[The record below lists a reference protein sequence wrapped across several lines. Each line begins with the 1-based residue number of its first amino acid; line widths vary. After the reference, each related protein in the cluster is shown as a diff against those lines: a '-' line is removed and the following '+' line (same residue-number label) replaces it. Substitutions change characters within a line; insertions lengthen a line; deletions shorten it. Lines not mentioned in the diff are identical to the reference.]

1 MSSDEVY
8 VDESIAPKKGQLGY
22 VDKSFL
28 TTTENGKKLAKIRIR
43 HDRIPAIGD
52 KFCSRAG
59 QKGTIGIVL
68 EEQDMPYNDKGIR
81 PDIIVNPH
89 ALPSRMTIGHL
100 VEVLIGKACVL
111 NGSSGD
117 CTAFNNVGPKEKEFG
132 SILTQNG
139 FHSTGNEIM
148 YNGMTGEQLETEI
161 YFGPTF
167 YLRLKHMVKD
177 KINYRARGP
186 RTVLTRQTVQGRA
199 NNGGLRIGEMDR
211 DAILAHGMTNFM
223 YESMMERGD
232 KYYMAICN
240 QSGTIAVYNES
251 RNIFLSPMTDG
262 PLQFTENL
270 EGGLNII
277 PVSKYGRDFSIVK
290 VPYAFKLL
298 YQELQAMNVQ
308 MRLITADNV
317 DELTTMKES
326 NIVKLTGLNNL
337 EEVAE
342 ATNKKLVKDN
352 TAYKDVAMD
361 RSIVEGQTQDS
372 PLFEDW
378 SGQADTSFPADIGFP
393 ADPTVPGV
401 FSRYQ
406 NEMQQPPPVQVEKQ
420 KVKIKGSDLIW
431 TVEQGPDEDGLYVLN
446 NEMEGLEMKDADEI
460 EFIQSPKSIKSF
472 TTNDKVKFA
481 DTIYT
486 VQSTSPNK
494 LVFTKTTE
502 NGPITISN
510 DNPYMFES
518 VNGEEIKS
526 GSQIRVNQLV
536 RDDLYTVTYVLP
548 DGSMVN
554 INNEGP
560 SPALVV
566 DANLLR
572 TSTSPSPG
580 MEQSQKKQSSI
591 LQLLNIGEEVKL
603 LDPEKYNKSTM
614 PATYTLVTMDMATDK
629 ATIRSSEN
637 PIAFQVEAKDL
648 GFLPNSPVEPDIAVD
663 VEVDD
668 DKSDDKSDEK
678 ITTLPQHDMQGGGE
692 ISSEGGDPPKMRITI
707 KEDFNGGLDLLAPQN
722 EEETNSGDEN
732 MEGGNDDIKKIG

>member
-1 MSSDEVY
+1 
-8 VDESIAPKKGQLGY
+8 
-22 VDKSFL
+22 
-28 TTTENGKKLAKIRIR
+28 
-43 HDRIPAIGD
+43 
-52 KFCSRAG
+52 
-59 QKGTIGIVL
+59 
-68 EEQDMPYNDKGIR
+68 
-81 PDIIVNPH
+81 
-89 ALPSRMTIGHL
+89 
-100 VEVLIGKACVL
+100 
-111 NGSSGD
+111 
-117 CTAFNNVGPKEKEFG
+117 
-132 SILTQNG
+132 
-139 FHSTGNEIM
+139 
-148 YNGMTGEQLETEI
+148 
-161 YFGPTF
+161 
-167 YLRLKHMVKD
+167 
-177 KINYRARGP
+177 
-186 RTVLTRQTVQGRA
+186 
-199 NNGGLRIGEMDR
+199 
-211 DAILAHGMTNFM
+211 
-223 YESMMERGD
+223 
-232 KYYMAICN
+232 
-240 QSGTIAVYNES
+240 
-251 RNIFLSPMTDG
+251 MTDG

-270 EGGLNII
+270 EGGLNIVPI
-277 PVSKYGRDFSIVK
+277 SKYGRDFSIVK

-308 MRLITADNV
+308 MRLITADNI
-317 DELTTMKES
+317 DELTAMKES

-352 TAYKDVAMD
+352 TAYKDIEMD
-361 RSIVEGQTQDS
+361 RSIVEEQTQDS

-378 SGQADTSFPADIGFP
+378 SGQVDTGFP

-401 FSRYQ
+401 FSEYQ
-406 NEMQQPPPVQVEKQ
+406 MQNPFDQVQILIGSTYYLDGNPNRPLMVTTIDTSGFVDSYTVRDLNTGKTFTIENNLRLKSNIQQPSPQIQVEKQ
-420 KVKIKGSDLIW
+420 KVKIKGSDAIW

-446 NEMEGLEMKDADEI
+446 NEIEGLEMKEADEI
-460 EFIQSPKSIKSF
+460 EFIQSPNPVKSF
-472 TTNDKVKFA
+472 AINDKVRFA

-486 VQSTSPNK
+486 VQNVSPNK

-572 TSTSPSPG
+572 TISTAPSPG
-580 MEQSQKKQSSI
+580 IEQSQKKQSSI

-614 PATYTLVTMDMATDK
+614 PATYTLVTMDMETDK

-648 GFLPNSPVEPDIAVD
+648 GFLPNSPVEPQVEVD
-663 VEVDD
+663 VEVGDD
-668 DKSDDKSDEK
+668 PSDEK

-692 ISSEGGDPPKMRITI
+692 ISSEGGDPPRIRIKI

-722 EEETNSGDEN
+722 QEEINSGDEN
-732 MEGGNDDIKKIG
+732 TEEESGDIKKIG

>member
-1 MSSDEVY
+1 
-8 VDESIAPKKGQLGY
+8 
-22 VDKSFL
+22 
-28 TTTENGKKLAKIRIR
+28 
-43 HDRIPAIGD
+43 
-52 KFCSRAG
+52 
-59 QKGTIGIVL
+59 
-68 EEQDMPYNDKGIR
+68 
-81 PDIIVNPH
+81 
-89 ALPSRMTIGHL
+89 
-100 VEVLIGKACVL
+100 
-111 NGSSGD
+111 
-117 CTAFNNVGPKEKEFG
+117 
-132 SILTQNG
+132 
-139 FHSTGNEIM
+139 
-148 YNGMTGEQLETEI
+148 
-161 YFGPTF
+161 
-167 YLRLKHMVKD
+167 
-177 KINYRARGP
+177 
-186 RTVLTRQTVQGRA
+186 
-199 NNGGLRIGEMDR
+199 
-211 DAILAHGMTNFM
+211 M

-270 EGGLNII
+270 EGGLNIV

-308 MRLITADNV
+308 MRLITADNI
-317 DELTTMKES
+317 DELTAMKES

-352 TAYKDVAMD
+352 TAYKDIEMD
-361 RSIVEGQTQDS
+361 RSIVEEQTQDS

-378 SGQADTSFPADIGFP
+378 SGQVDTGFP

-401 FSRYQ
+401 FSEYQ
-406 NEMQQPPPVQVEKQ
+406 MQNPFDQVQILIGSTYYLDGNPNRPLMVTTIDTSGFVDSYTVRDLNTGKTFTIENNLRLKSNIQQPSPQIQVEKQ
-420 KVKIKGSDLIW
+420 KVKIKGSDAIW

-446 NEMEGLEMKDADEI
+446 NEIEGLEMKEADEI
-460 EFIQSPKSIKSF
+460 EFIQSPNPVKSF
-472 TTNDKVKFA
+472 AINDKVRFA

-486 VQSTSPNK
+486 VQNVSPNK

-572 TSTSPSPG
+572 TISTAPSPG
-580 MEQSQKKQSSI
+580 IEQSQKKQSSI

-614 PATYTLVTMDMATDK
+614 PATYTLVTMDMETDK

-648 GFLPNSPVEPDIAVD
+648 GFLPNSPVEPQVEVD
-663 VEVDD
+663 VEVGDD
-668 DKSDDKSDEK
+668 PSDEK

-692 ISSEGGDPPKMRITI
+692 ISSEGGDPPRIRIKI

-722 EEETNSGDEN
+722 QEEINSGDEN
-732 MEGGNDDIKKIG
+732 TEEGSGDIKKIG

>member
-199 NNGGLRIGEMDR
+199 NDGGLRIGEMDR

-270 EGGLNII
+270 EGGLNIV

-317 DELTTMKES
+317 DELTAMKES

-352 TAYKDVAMD
+352 TAYKDVEMD
-361 RSIVEGQTQDS
+361 RSIVEEQTQDS

-378 SGQADTSFPADIGFP
+378 SGQADTGFP

-401 FSRYQ
+401 FSEYQ
-406 NEMQQPPPVQVEKQ
+406 MQNPFDQVQILIGSTYYLDGNPNRPLMVTMIDTSGFVDSYTVRDLNTGKTFTIENKSRLKSNIQQPFTSRYKSKNKRLKSKEAMQY
-420 KVKIKGSDLIW
+420 GR
-431 TVEQGPDEDGLYVLN
+431 LN
-446 NEMEGLEMKDADEI
+446 RD
-460 EFIQSPKSIKSF
+460 Q
-472 TTNDKVKFA
+472 
-481 DTIYT
+481 
-486 VQSTSPNK
+486 
-494 LVFTKTTE
+494 TKM
-502 NGPITISN
+502 G
-510 DNPYMFES
+510 YMF
-518 VNGEEIKS
+518 
-526 GSQIRVNQLV
+526 
-536 RDDLYTVTYVLP
+536 
-548 DGSMVN
+548 
-554 INNEGP
+554 
-560 SPALVV
+560 
-566 DANLLR
+566 
-572 TSTSPSPG
+572 
-580 MEQSQKKQSSI
+580 
-591 LQLLNIGEEVKL
+591 
-603 LDPEKYNKSTM
+603 
-614 PATYTLVTMDMATDK
+614 
-629 ATIRSSEN
+629 
-637 PIAFQVEAKDL
+637 
-648 GFLPNSPVEPDIAVD
+648 
-663 VEVDD
+663 
-668 DKSDDKSDEK
+668 
-678 ITTLPQHDMQGGGE
+678 
-692 ISSEGGDPPKMRITI
+692 
-707 KEDFNGGLDLLAPQN
+707 
-722 EEETNSGDEN
+722 
-732 MEGGNDDIKKIG
+732 

>member
-1 MSSDEVY
+1 
-8 VDESIAPKKGQLGY
+8 
-22 VDKSFL
+22 
-28 TTTENGKKLAKIRIR
+28 
-43 HDRIPAIGD
+43 
-52 KFCSRAG
+52 
-59 QKGTIGIVL
+59 
-68 EEQDMPYNDKGIR
+68 
-81 PDIIVNPH
+81 
-89 ALPSRMTIGHL
+89 
-100 VEVLIGKACVL
+100 
-111 NGSSGD
+111 
-117 CTAFNNVGPKEKEFG
+117 
-132 SILTQNG
+132 
-139 FHSTGNEIM
+139 
-148 YNGMTGEQLETEI
+148 
-161 YFGPTF
+161 
-167 YLRLKHMVKD
+167 
-177 KINYRARGP
+177 
-186 RTVLTRQTVQGRA
+186 VLTRQTVQGRA
-199 NNGGLRIGEMDR
+199 NDGGLRIGEMDR

-270 EGGLNII
+270 EGGLNIVPI
-277 PVSKYGRDFSIVK
+277 SKYGRDFSIVK

-308 MRLITADNV
+308 MRLITADNI
-317 DELTTMKES
+317 DELTAMKES

-352 TAYKDVAMD
+352 TAYKDIEMD
-361 RSIVEGQTQDS
+361 RSIVEEQTQDS

-378 SGQADTSFPADIGFP
+378 SGQVDTGFP

-401 FSRYQ
+401 FSEYQ
-406 NEMQQPPPVQVEKQ
+406 MQNPFDQVQILIGSTYYLDGNPNRPLMVTTIDTSGFVDSYTVRDLNTGKTFTIENNLRLKSNIQQPSPQIQVEKQ
-420 KVKIKGSDLIW
+420 KVKIKGSDAIW

-446 NEMEGLEMKDADEI
+446 NEIEGLEMKEADEI
-460 EFIQSPKSIKSF
+460 EFIQSPNPVKSF
-472 TTNDKVKFA
+472 AINDKVRFA

-486 VQSTSPNK
+486 VQNVSPNK
-494 LVFTKTTE
+494 LVFTKITE

-518 VNGEEIKS
+518 INGEEIKS

-572 TSTSPSPG
+572 TISTAPSPG
-580 MEQSQKKQSSI
+580 IEQSQKKQSSI

-614 PATYTLVTMDMATDK
+614 PATYTLVTMDMETDK

-648 GFLPNSPVEPDIAVD
+648 GFLPNSPVEPQVEVD
-663 VEVDD
+663 VEVGDD
-668 DKSDDKSDEK
+668 PSDEK

-692 ISSEGGDPPKMRITI
+692 ISSEGGDPPRIRIKI

-722 EEETNSGDEN
+722 QEEINSGDEN
-732 MEGGNDDIKKIG
+732 TEEESGDIKKIG